1 MCAKSWKFFI
11 SGRFLHRIC
20 TSRYKKMYIKANQD
34 QILGNVLEY
43 SYFRILLIAIFFSL
57 EEVMNGVC
65 CFLNLYQ
72 SLQGIASVA
81 TKGQHY
87 PAQHLPHTFKTL
99 FYLIHNCLFK
109 EQCQM
114 VCCSTET
121 SSVPVYWGSGW
132 RWASQWVYSLYSPCT
147 RQGVVNT
154 DPPAHTRPTREIVS
168 CR

>member
-1 MCAKSWKFFI
+1 MAQNGPRMTQNDPKLPKNYPKWPKNYPKWPKNDARIYALFSQFF
-11 SGRFLHRIC
+11 F
-20 TSRYKKMYIKANQD
+20 TEKAVPQTFS
-34 QILGNVLEY
+34 LLEYMVLEY
-43 SYFRILLIAIFFSL
+43 SYFRILLIAIYFSL

-121 SSVPVYWGSGW
+121 SSVPVY
-132 RWASQWVYSLYSPCT
+132 
-147 RQGVVNT
+147 
-154 DPPAHTRPTREIVS
+154 
-168 CR
+168 

>member
-1 MCAKSWKFFI
+1 MAQNYPKWPKNDARIYALFSQFF
-11 SGRFLHRIC
+11 F
-20 TSRYKKMYIKANQD
+20 TEKAVPQTFS
-34 QILGNVLEY
+34 LLEYMVLEY
-43 SYFRILLIAIFFSL
+43 SYFRILLIAIYFSL

-72 SLQGIASVA
+72 SHQGIASVA

-114 VCCSTET
+114 VCYSTET
-121 SSVPVYWGSGW
+121 SSVPVY
-132 RWASQWVYSLYSPCT
+132 
-147 RQGVVNT
+147 
-154 DPPAHTRPTREIVS
+154 
-168 CR
+168 

>member
-1 MCAKSWKFFI
+1 MTQNGPKLPPNGTKMTPGLTQFFLTEKEVPQTF
-11 SGRFLHRIC
+11 SLLE
-20 TSRYKKMYIKANQD
+20 YM
-34 QILGNVLEY
+34 VLEY
-43 SYFRILLIAIFFSL
+43 SYFRILLIAIYFSL

-72 SLQGIASVA
+72 SHQGIASVA

-121 SSVPVYWGSGW
+121 SSVPVY
-132 RWASQWVYSLYSPCT
+132 
-147 RQGVVNT
+147 
-154 DPPAHTRPTREIVS
+154 
-168 CR
+168 